1 MEPSYFL
8 LIPLLFIVAVMY
20 SSVGH
25 GGASGYLAVMSILSI
40 APETM
45 RTSALILNLFV
56 SGIAFYGFRRSGHFR
71 KELFIPFAVTS
82 VPFAFIG
89 AGFPADTDLYKII
102 LGIIL
107 LFAALKISGMVDKF
121 KPDIKINYSLSL
133 ALIIGAILGFVSGM
147 IGIGGGIILSPL
159 ILLFRWADVKET
171 AAISALFIFLNS
183 GAGLFRISLSGL
195 NVGSELIYLIIAVIA
210 GGFIGSYWGSFVAE
224 NKTLR
229 YVLSVVIFAASVK
242 LIFI

>member
-1 MEPSYFL
+1 MDSSYFI
-8 LIPLLFIVAVMY
+8 LIPLLFLVAAMY

-71 KELFIPFAVTS
+71 KDLFIPFAVTS

-102 LGIIL
+102 LGVIL
-107 LFAALKISGMVDKF
+107 LFAALKISGLFDKF
-121 KPDIKINYSLSL
+121 KPDIKINYSLTL
-133 ALIIGAILGFVSGM
+133 ALFIGAMLGFVSGM

-159 ILLFRWADVKET
+159 ILLFGWADVKET
-171 AAISALFIFLNS
+171 AAISALFIFFNS
-183 GAGLFRISLSGL
+183 GAGLFRISLDGL
-195 NVGSELIYLIIAVIA
+195 NIGTDLIYLILAVMA
-210 GGFIGSYWGSFVAE
+210 GGFIGSYWGSYVAGS
-224 NKTLR
+224 KTLR
-229 YVLSVVIFAASVK
+229 YVLSIVIFAASVK